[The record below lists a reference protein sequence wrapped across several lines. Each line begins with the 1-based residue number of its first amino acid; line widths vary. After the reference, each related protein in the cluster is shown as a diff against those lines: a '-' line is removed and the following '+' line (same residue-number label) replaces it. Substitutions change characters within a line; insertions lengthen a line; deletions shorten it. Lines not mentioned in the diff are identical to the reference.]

1 MQRDN
6 TRGRVQPTKLV
17 YAYRAEEVITW
28 FFIKTD
34 VSPLFSEEVAAT
46 MLLDEGPAQVKKKHF
61 GPAQVKKLFDY
72 IYEKAIGYG

>member
-6 TRGRVQPTKLV
+6 TEGRVQPTKLV
-17 YAYRAEEVITW
+17 YAYRAEEVISR

-46 MLLDEGPAQVKKKHF
+46 MLLDEGPAQVKK
-61 GPAQVKKLFDY
+61 LFDY
-72 IYEKAIGYG
+72 IYGKAIGYG